1 MVADKSSCLL
11 NNQVILSILLLI
23 RHDGSTARTQRLF
36 LHRFCFNNIRAGF
49 ITGAIPGRR
58 RNAPGVILHNGD
70 NAMTTP
76 AARKPIMTLYS
87 GTTDPY
93 SHRTRIV
100 LFEKDIECQI
110 VEVDVNKK
118 PRELG
123 ELNPYNQVPAMVDR
137 DLVLYESNII
147 NEYLDERL
155 PHPPLM
161 PVDPVSRAR
170 ARLMLVRFD
179 RDWYNLIPDITGGDK
194 KTATRARHALRDGLT
209 VISPIFKEQPYAM
222 GEEFSLV
229 DCSLAPLL
237 WRLDHWDIELPRQA
251 KPILEYAERIFTRKS
266 FKLSLTEAEKAMR
279 SPVR

>member
-1 MVADKSSCLL
+1 MTEKNV
-11 NNQVILSILLLI
+11 LS
-23 RHDGSTARTQRLF
+23 
-36 LHRFCFNNIRAGF
+36 
-49 ITGAIPGRR
+49 
-58 RNAPGVILHNGD
+58 
-70 NAMTTP
+70 TP

-87 GTTDPY
+87 GTSDPW

-110 VEVDVNKK
+110 VDVDVNKK

-123 ELNPYNQVPAMVDR
+123 ELNPYNQVPTMVDR

-179 RDWYNLIPDITGGDK
+179 RDWYGLIGTISGGDK
-194 KTATRARHALRDGLT
+194 KSATRARHALRDGLT
-209 VISPIFKEQPYAM
+209 VISPIFKEQPFAM

-237 WRLDHWDIELPRQA
+237 WRLDYWSVDLPRQA
-251 KPILEYAERIFTRKS
+251 RPILDYSAKLFQRKS
-266 FKLSLTEAEKAMR
+266 FKQSLTEAEKAMR
-279 SPVR
+279 SSKR

>member
-1 MVADKSSCLL
+1 M
-11 NNQVILSILLLI
+11 
-23 RHDGSTARTQRLF
+23 
-36 LHRFCFNNIRAGF
+36 
-49 ITGAIPGRR
+49 
-58 RNAPGVILHNGD
+58 
-70 NAMTTP
+70 
-76 AARKPIMTLYS
+76 ARKSIMTLYT
-87 GTTDPY
+87 GTSDPY

-110 VEVDVNKK
+110 VEVDLAKK

-123 ELNPYNQVPAMVDR
+123 ELNPYNQVPTMVDR

-179 RDWYNLIPDITGGDK
+179 RDWYSLLNDITGGDK
-194 KTATRARHALRDGLT
+194 KVAARARQTLRDGLT
-209 VISPIFKEQPYAM
+209 VISPIFKEQAFAL

-237 WRLDHWDIELPRQA
+237 WRLEDWDIELPRQA
-251 KPILEYAERIFTRKS
+251 KPILDYADRLFARKS
-266 FKLSLTEAEKAMR
+266 FKLSLTEAEKALR
-279 SPVR
+279 AISR